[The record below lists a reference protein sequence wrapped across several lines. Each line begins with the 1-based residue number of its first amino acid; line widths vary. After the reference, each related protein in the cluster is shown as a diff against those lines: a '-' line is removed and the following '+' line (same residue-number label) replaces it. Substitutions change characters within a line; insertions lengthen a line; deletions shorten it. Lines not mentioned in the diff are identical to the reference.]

1 MNNEENKRKFPVK
14 PSECLSTHGAA
25 GFAAGSYIE
34 NGYVVCAACGT
45 KINNKQ
51 AIDLANKSS
60 YIYGSER
67 AEDRSNRLSVFGINM
82 NRNTIIETIAFALL
96 ILALAFSLSRVFA
109 KQEDKIY
116 WCHAEPNGNQQTL
129 HLPLQALQNAGH
141 VSANG
146 NPLHAG
152 DHAGKCVEVTPT
164 PQITITPTVTP
175 SPTIIPCDGCCEEEC
190 VTPTPT
196 VEVTP
201 VSETHNDVVTVASTT
216 NTSGDCSALEPQPLN
231 DIWYS
236 DDVKGDGK
244 LTLHWGVD
252 TQYSRAHIV
261 YGLTPGDIRYSILN
275 TDNDGVEEIG
285 GLDSHTIYWFSVG
298 SVHECSVGDYTTW
311 RDPQS

>member
-1 MNNEENKRKFPVK
+1 
-14 PSECLSTHGAA
+14 
-25 GFAAGSYIE
+25 
-34 NGYVVCAACGT
+34 
-45 KINNKQ
+45 
-51 AIDLANKSS
+51 
-60 YIYGSER
+60 
-67 AEDRSNRLSVFGINM
+67 M

-109 KQEDKIY
+109 KQEDKVY
-116 WCHAEPNGNQQTL
+116 WCHTEPNGNQQTL
-129 HLPLQALQNAGH
+129 HLPLQALQNAGY

-152 DHAGKCVEVTPT
+152 DHAGHCVEVEVTPT
-164 PQITITPTVTP
+164 QTPTPTATP
-175 SPTIIPCDGCCEEEC
+175 TPTIIECDGECEP
-190 VTPTPT
+190 TPTPT

-201 VSETHNDVVTVASTT
+201 VPETHNDVVTVSSTQ

-252 TQYSRAHIV
+252 KQYSRAHIV
-261 YGLTPGDIRYSILN
+261 YGLAPGDIRYSILN
-275 TDNDGVEEIG
+275 TENDGVEEIG
-285 GLDSHTIYWFSVG
+285 GLDSHTTYWFSVG
-298 SVHECSVGDYTTW
+298 SVHECSVGDYMTW